1 MKFLL
6 TPYRQPVSIDQE
18 NYNSAHKRTRV
29 LIEQT
34 FGRWKR
40 RFHCLHGEIRM
51 SPDRVC
57 TIIVACA
64 VLHNMA
70 IDWKEP
76 ILEDTI
82 VDHSRLKIR
91 DIWLLNITEIN
102 LLLTILA
109 KHEYSYVNR

>member
-6 TPYRQPVSIDQE
+6 TPYRQSVSIDQE
-18 NYNSAHKRTRV
+18 NYNSAHKRTLV

-40 RFHCLHGEIRM
+40 RFHCLHSEFRM
-51 SPDRVC
+51 SPGRVC

-70 IDWKEP
+70 IDWKQP

-82 VDHSRLKIR
+82 VDHSIDGPL
-91 DIWLLNITEIN
+91 DEETGPSTA
-102 LLLTILA
+102 TI
-109 KHEYSYVNR
+109 EQ